1 MPLNGDQHAEEK
13 IKEYFKIAFHDSS
26 EWKDAKLK
34 DLVEYEHF
42 MAFILKYMPQE
53 HLFWENY
60 FYSAKMPQS
69 SAHGDFHVGNILSKG
84 GKLLFIDWT
93 NFRSRSSRYFDLFNY
108 DIFSQREENTS
119 WVERWHKEYIEHK
132 KSSIREIEISR
143 SHVIGFAIWRV
154 SAEIEILTARKKLT
168 PQKIRK
174 YKDLIISLLLLSRT
188 C

>member
-1 MPLNGDQHAEEK
+1 
-13 IKEYFKIAFHDSS
+13 
-26 EWKDAKLK
+26 
-34 DLVEYEHF
+34 